1 MKVLLIED
9 RPERKRLFMELNKID
24 LSKYHFLEIID
35 GNKFIETRNKISSHN
50 LDSFNNYDIIISHK
64 SALSQNEQ
72 DIICE
77 YCSNKMKSIV
87 FFSGGISTSFYEEI
101 KNPIL
106 HINSKEFYSGNL
118 VNFLNNIQNNNEIN
132 IKILQFGDKWK
143 LNNLLNVRDK
153 LKFLI
158 YSNLNSKYIIEEDI
172 QNAISLSEFNI
183 LNNDEIKHKIQYYFE
198 NGIKNDFI
206 DCIQEIIDQINHQ
219 IKNEIQINL

>member
-1 MKVLLIED
+1 
-9 RPERKRLFMELNKID
+9 MEVNKID
-24 LSKYHFLEIID
+24 LSNYIFLEIID
-35 GNKFIETRNKISSHN
+35 GNKFIDTRNNISGHN
-50 LDSFNNYDIIISHK
+50 LDIFNSYDIIMSHK

-77 YCSNKMKSIV
+77 YCSRNMKSIV

-106 HINSKEFYSGNL
+106 HINSKEFYSSNL
-118 VNFLNNIQNNNEIN
+118 VNFLNNILNTNEIN

-158 YSNLNSKYIIEEDI
+158 YNNLDSKYIIEEDI
-172 QNAISLSEFNI
+172 QNAISPAELNI
-183 LNNDEIKHKIQYYFE
+183 ISNDEIKTKIEYYFE
-198 NGIKNDFI
+198 NGIKNNFI